1 MKRSLLL
8 LLISLGISL
17 SSCMNLKQPPE
28 KISYYSFE
36 YDSPNAGVKKQLP
49 FVLRVKRFQISPLYA
64 SNKIVFRDAAFKRD
78 MYAYHRWHSNPRD
91 MVSYFLAR
99 DLKASQAF
107 KAVFS
112 VDDSTPCSYTI
123 DGAVEEFFEQDNADS
138 WEAVLC
144 LEITLSKEEEPDASK
159 RIIMQKNYRSRQTC
173 SQKNPASL
181 AEAMSKAMSE
191 VSGKIISDVYGK
203 LSAVNVY

>member
-1 MKRSLLL
+1 
-8 LLISLGISL
+8 
-17 SSCMNLKQPPE
+17 MNLKQPPE

-36 YDSPNAGVKKQLP
+36 YDSPNPGVKKQLP

-78 MYAYHRWHSNPRD
+78 VYAYHRWHSNPRD
-91 MVSYFLAR
+91 MVSYFFAR
-99 DLKASQAF
+99 DLKAYQAF

-138 WEAVLC
+138 WEAVLS

-159 RIIMQKNYRSRQTC
+159 RIVMQKSYRTRQTC

-191 VSGKIISDVYGK
+191 ISGNIISDVYRK
-203 LSAVNVY
+203 LSAVSVD

>member
-1 MKRSLLL
+1 MKRIILLL
-8 LLISLGISL
+8 LVCFSMSL
-17 SSCMNLKQPPE
+17 SGCMNLKQPPE

-49 FVLRVKRFQISPLYA
+49 FVLRVKRFQVSPLYT

-78 MYAYHRWHSNPRD
+78 TYSYHRWHSNPRD

-112 VDDSTPCSYTI
+112 VDDSTPCSYAI

-138 WEAVLC
+138 WEAVLS

-159 RIIMQKNYRSRQTC
+159 RILMQRSYRTRQTC
-173 SQKNPASL
+173 SHKNPASL

-191 VSGKIISDVYGK
+191 ISGKIISDVYRE
-203 LSAVNVY
+203 LSAISVY